1 MEILADSN
9 FWYVASFVIF
19 AGIIFKF
26 GIPALNK
33 LLDGRIEEIKKD
45 LKEAE
50 NLRVEAQEML
60 AQYQRKHRDAV
71 QEAEKILANAKENA
85 QQFKEQAEAEL
96 EDLMMRRE
104 QQLQERLQRMEQNA
118 VNDIQAYAAELAINA
133 AKQIVVEKLDKKV
146 SGKLVDDSIASIEN
160 NIH

>member
-96 EDLMMRRE
+96 EDLMTRRE